1 MKTFHELQ
9 EGLQDPNIFKAF
21 FLSGGPGSGKS
32 FVVGKTTAGTG
43 LRIVNSDDVF
53 EKYLDDAG
61 FDHDMRTAKAE
72 REAEERDKLRKRA
85 KEITK
90 KRMGDITTGEGGY
103 LEGRIGLIIDGTGK
117 DYDKIVKQSVKLKQL
132 GYDTHMIFVNTSIDV
147 ALERNAKRKRSVH
160 DSVATKSWKQV
171 QSNMGKF
178 SQHFRGNMVIV
189 DNNDIKEDDGTIFNS
204 VLRQIR
210 SLARKKVNNP
220 TANAWIENE
229 MQLRGITKAPSGRN
243 VGRFGGQPGAK
254 PKGGLPG
261 SGGFKVKMGRKRPK
275 TGRYAKK

>member
-90 KRMGDITTGEGGY
+90 KRM
-103 LEGRIGLIIDGTGK
+103 
-117 DYDKIVKQSVKLKQL
+117 
-132 GYDTHMIFVNTSIDV
+132 
-147 ALERNAKRKRSVH
+147 
-160 DSVATKSWKQV
+160 
-171 QSNMGKF
+171 
-178 SQHFRGNMVIV
+178 
-189 DNNDIKEDDGTIFNS
+189 
-204 VLRQIR
+204 
-210 SLARKKVNNP
+210 
-220 TANAWIENE
+220 
-229 MQLRGITKAPSGRN
+229 
-243 VGRFGGQPGAK
+243 
-254 PKGGLPG
+254 
-261 SGGFKVKMGRKRPK
+261 
-275 TGRYAKK
+275 

>member
-21 FLSGGPGSGKS
+21 FLAGGPGSGKS
-32 FVVGKTTAGTG
+32 FVVGKTTGGTG

-85 KEITK
+85 KEVTRAK
-90 KRMGDITTGEGGY
+90 MGDITTGEGGY

-117 DYDKIVKQSVKLKQL
+117 DYDKIVNQSVKLKQL

-147 ALERNAKRKRSVH
+147 ALERNANRKRSVQ

-189 DNNDIKEDDGTIFNS
+189 DNNDIKEDDGTIFND
-204 VLRQIR
+204 VLKQIR
-210 SLARKKVNNP
+210 SLARKKVKNP
-220 TANAWIENE
+220 TAKAWIADQ
-229 MQLRGITKAPSGRN
+229 MQLRGITKVPSGRN
-243 VGRFGGQPGAK
+243 IGKAGGQGA
-254 PKGGLPG
+254 GRVTMPG
-261 SGGFKVKMGRKRPK
+261 SAGFKTKMGRKRPK